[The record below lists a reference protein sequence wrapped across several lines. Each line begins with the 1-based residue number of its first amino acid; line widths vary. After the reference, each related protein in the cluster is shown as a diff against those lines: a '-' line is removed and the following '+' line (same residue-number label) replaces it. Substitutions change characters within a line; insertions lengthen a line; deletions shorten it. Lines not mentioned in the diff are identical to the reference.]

1 MIQSIKYLLV
11 AIVSVT
17 IGALIVLSVIDNNKL
32 SLKDEELI
40 ISLMDEHRAFDDII
54 SNSEAANN
62 GFKDFFEHDSVKH
75 FMECHNKVDSLYRTK
90 Y

>member
-1 MIQSIKYLLV
+1 MIQFMKYFLV
-11 AIVSVT
+11 AIVSAT

-54 SNSEAANN
+54 SNPEIANN

>member
-54 SNSEAANN
+54 SNPEIANN

>member
-11 AIVSVT
+11 AIVSAT

-54 SNSEAANN
+54 SNPEIANN
-62 GFKDFFEHDSVKH
+62 GFKDFFKQDFTKH
-75 FMECHNKVDSLYRTK
+75 FMECHNKVDSLYFTK

>member
-1 MIQSIKYLLV
+1 MIQFMKYFLV

-54 SNSEAANN
+54 SNPEIANN

>member
-1 MIQSIKYLLV
+1 MIQFMKYFLV

-17 IGALIVLSVIDNNKL
+17 IGAHIVLSVIDNNKL

-40 ISLMDEHRAFDDII
+40 ISLMDEHRAFDNII
-54 SNSEAANN
+54 SNPEAANN
-62 GFKDFFEHDSVKH
+62 EFKDFFEHDFAKH
-75 FMECHNKVDSLYRTK
+75 FMECHNKVDSLYLTK

>member
-1 MIQSIKYLLV
+1 MIQFMKYFLV
-11 AIVSVT
+11 AIVSAT

-40 ISLMDEHRAFDDII
+40 ISLIDEHRAFNDIV
-54 SNSEAANN
+54 SSPEAADY
-62 GFKDFFEHDSVKH
+62 GFDDFFKQDFAKH
-75 FMECHNKVDSLYRTK
+75 FMECRNKVDSLYFTK